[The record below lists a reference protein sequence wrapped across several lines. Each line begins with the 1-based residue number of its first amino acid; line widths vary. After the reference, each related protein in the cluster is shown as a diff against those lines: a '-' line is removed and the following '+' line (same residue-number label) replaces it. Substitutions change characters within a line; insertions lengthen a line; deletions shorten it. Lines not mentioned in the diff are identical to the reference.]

1 MFNFLCRAFLRGK
14 CSFKLDSYQSMTSI
28 LCLRY
33 MSSNANQHS
42 FTVSYLI
49 NSCGLPPK
57 TALSASKY
65 VHFETPDKPN
75 SVIDFFKKHGFSQ
88 TQITSIIRS
97 YPRVLLSKT
106 HKTMLPKISFF
117 YSKGASLLDVSR
129 IFVTNPKLFRSS
141 LKKKI
146 VPCFNFFNK
155 FLKSEEKTILAI
167 KRFPFTLP
175 SDAEALITSKI
186 DILGEIGVPLSNAA
200 ALLRTPRVVF
210 SCSTDRFNEVVK
222 EVKSMGFNP
231 LSPMFV
237 VATRAMAEL
246 SKPTLEKKIDI
257 YKRWGWSKEDVLVAF
272 GKHPTILK
280 LSEMKI
286 TRGMDFFVNKMGL
299 ESLFIAK
306 YPYLLSY
313 SFEKRILPRCSVIQ
327 ILFSKGLMSS
337 NFVKS
342 LVVSEE
348 MFLERFVTP
357 YDDQVPHLL
366 KLYQEK
372 MDLSNKSDELEAKT
386 ACLAISSAL
395 NKE

>member
-1 MFNFLCRAFLRGK
+1 
-14 CSFKLDSYQSMTSI
+14 
-28 LCLRY
+28 
-33 MSSNANQHS
+33 MSSKANQHS
-42 FTVSYLI
+42 FTVSYLV

-57 TALSASKY
+57 TALSASKL
-65 VHFETPDKPN
+65 VHLETPDKPN
-75 SVIDFFKKHGFSQ
+75 SVIDFFKKPGFSQ

-106 HKTMLPKISFF
+106 HKTMLPKIS
-117 YSKGASLLDVSR
+117 KGASLLDVSR
-129 IFVTNPKLFRSS
+129 IFVKNPKLFRSS

-146 VPCFNFFNK
+146 VPCFNFSNI

-175 SDAEALITSKI
+175 SDAEALVTSKI
-186 DILGEIGVPLSNAA
+186 DILREIGVPLSNAA
-200 ALLRTPRVVF
+200 AFLRTPRVVF

-237 VATRAMAEL
+237 VATRAIAEL
-246 SKPTLEKKIDI
+246 SKPTLEKEIDI

-286 TRGMDFFVNKMGL
+286 TSGMDFFVNKMGL

-306 YPYLLSY
+306 YPYLLGY
-313 SFEKRILPRCSVIQ
+313 SLEKRILPRCSVIQ

-357 YDDQVPHLL
+357 YEDQVPHLL
-366 KLYQEK
+366 KLYQ
-372 MDLSNKSDELEAKT
+372 
-386 ACLAISSAL
+386 
-395 NKE
+395 